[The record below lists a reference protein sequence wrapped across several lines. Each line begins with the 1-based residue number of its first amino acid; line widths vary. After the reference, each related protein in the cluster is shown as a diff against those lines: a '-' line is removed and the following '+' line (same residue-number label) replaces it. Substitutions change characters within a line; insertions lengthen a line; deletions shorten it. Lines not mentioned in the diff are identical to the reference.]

1 MLAIARALMARPAVL
16 LLDEPS
22 LGLAPKIVEEIFG
35 IIGQIGSGGTAVLVV
50 EQNAALALD
59 VAQYGL
65 VLELGEITLEGG
77 AETLK
82 NSPIVQA
89 SYL

>member
-35 IIGQIGSGGTAVLVV
+35 IIEQIGRGGTAVLVV

-59 VAQYGL
+59 VAQYGF
-65 VLELGEITLEGG
+65 VLELGEITLQGD

-82 NSPIVQA
+82 NSPTVQA